1 MSSSATGVGMPICF
15 LGAILL
21 ILTQKSSQK
30 FGDVLGIMALDL
42 CRLYRGHTAH
52 ITHSAQFT
60 KEINNTQLKHLA
72 SFTLKISPFP
82 LQTPCTKQLVSVT
95 LFFQCGS
102 FDVWRKLREL
112 RSATLGMESRK
123 ANISSFV
130 LRGGSEVMF
139 REPQNSSLHHEGG
152 EFLLP
157 MVAENE
163 YTNCNYCHYMLKF
176 VIYLYNCVNNI
187 LFLWQLK
194 KSILSL

>member
-1 MSSSATGVGMPICF
+1 MQLNRQGM
-15 LGAILL
+15 
-21 ILTQKSSQK
+21 
-30 FGDVLGIMALDL
+30 
-42 CRLYRGHTAH
+42 
-52 ITHSAQFT
+52 

-112 RSATLGMESRK
+112 RSVTLGMESRK

-139 REPQNSSLHHEGG
+139 WEPQNSSLHHKGG
-152 EFLLP
+152 EFLFP
-157 MVAENE
+157 TVAESE
-163 YTNCNYCHYMLKF
+163 CTNYKQHVELQACMNKPGERVENCPLKGF
-176 VIYLYNCVNNI
+176 ASC
-187 LFLWQLK
+187 Q
-194 KSILSL
+194 SLTRRNSLCQATRY